1 MKDPLRKSE
10 VFVTMLRE
18 HCRNVHIRELEAGNL
33 HGYNPLHPLP
43 CVLGCMMCCFY
54 PFQLDF

>member
-33 HGYNPLHPLP
+33 HLSTTPFPVSL
-43 CVLGCMMCCFY
+43 VVCCAASTLFN
-54 PFQLDF
+54 